1 MAGRPPKPT
10 AIKRLAGNPG
20 KRKLNE
26 AEPKFELAIPRP
38 PRHLDPVA
46 KAEWRRVSRELF
58 DAGLL
63 TRVDRAALA
72 AYCQAW
78 STWVDAVKRLREE
91 GQTIISD
98 KGYVYQHPL
107 VAIRDKAVEQM
118 RRFMVEF
125 GMTPSSR
132 SRVKA
137 EKPETVDELER
148 ILFGQDVKVVN
159 DGGA

>member
-10 AIKRLAGNPG
+10 ALKKLAGNPG
-20 KRKLNE
+20 KRKLNDK
-26 AEPKFELAIPRP
+26 EPKFELDIPMP
-38 PRHLDPVA
+38 PKHLDRVA
-46 KAEWRRVSRELF
+46 RAEWRRVAQELY

-63 TRVDRAALA
+63 SRVDRAALA

-78 STWVDAVKRLREE
+78 STWVEAVKRLRVE
-91 GQTIISD
+91 GQVIVSD

-118 RRFMVEF
+118 RRFMTEY

-132 SRVKA
+132 SRVKVD
-137 EKPETVDELER
+137 KPEDVDELER
-148 ILFGQDVKVVN
+148 ILFGKDVKVAK
-159 DGGA
+159 DG

>member
-10 AIKRLAGNPG
+10 ALKKLAGNPG

-26 AEPKFELAIPRP
+26 SEPKFALEIPRP
-38 PRHLDPVA
+38 PRHLDRVA
-46 KAEWRRVSRELF
+46 KMEWRRVSKELYE
-58 DAGLL
+58 AGLL

-78 STWVDAVKRLREE
+78 STWVESVKQLREE
-91 GQTIISD
+91 GQVLISD

-137 EKPETVDELER
+137 EKVEEVDELER
-148 ILFGQDVKVVN
+148 LLFGQDVKVAK
-159 DGGA
+159 DG